1 MIKECLTQI
10 VESKLD
16 LGDKRKK
23 MIQKYIDSYE
33 EEQLYYIM
41 QQPLGLIAEDINIYY
56 LPNMGFRC
64 LNDMRV
70 GRLPMCNIF
79 TKLLNEKYSKLINS

>member
-1 MIKECLTQI
+1 MIKECLIQL

-16 LGDKRKK
+16 LGDNRKK
-23 MIQKYIDSYE
+23 MIKRYIDLYE
-33 EEQLYYIM
+33 EEQLAYFM
-41 QQPLGLIAEDINIYY
+41 QQPMGLIAEDINIYF

-64 LNDMRV
+64 NNNPNL

-79 TKLLNEKYSKLINS
+79 TKILNEKYKALNS

>member
-1 MIKECLTQI
+1 MIKECLLEL
-10 VESKLD
+10 VNNKLD

-23 MIQKYIDSYE
+23 EIKKYIDSFE
-33 EEQLYYIM
+33 DEKLVYILQTPM
-41 QQPLGLIAEDINIYY
+41 GLVAEDINIYF

-64 LNDMRV
+64 TNDPRM

-79 TKLLNEKYSKLINS
+79 TKVLNEKYKSLNS